1 MLKVSKENLNIIKNV
16 IGAFLVKGGSLII
29 SMILLPLY
37 IRFFQNQ
44 EILGIWYTILSVL
57 NWIVVFDLGLG
68 QGLRNQLPKA
78 LLAHDIKY
86 AKELIS
92 TTYILMSSV
101 AIFIAILGIAIIRH
115 INLYSLFNIDTSII
129 DYADLEKCVII
140 IFLGIVLQIVLKI
153 ITSILYAMQ
162 KSAMVNMLA
171 LCTNIIILISLFLTP
186 SRDIATNLTVMS
198 WINVIAANSPYLIC
212 SIVIFKSKI
221 LKDARPSIHAFSKKY
236 ISCIFNIGLSLLWLQ
251 IVFMIVSSTNEFLIT
266 NFTEPKYVVDYQAY
280 YKVFKTA
287 SMVVSLAL
295 TPIWS
300 AVTKAQI
307 ERNYSW
313 IRKIYYLFLALTGV
327 CFIAEICLLPFLQ
340 WGMNIWLGVGT
351 IEVKLTYAI
360 VFIFSSVIFV
370 LHNVNTSI
378 GNGLSYFKIQMIWMT
393 VAAVIFIPLAW
404 LFVKIWGS
412 WIGVVAAGAL
422 AMLPYEIFAPF
433 FTLKKLSN
441 M

>member
-16 IGAFLVKGGSLII
+16 IAAFAVKGGSLIV

-37 IRFFQNQ
+37 IRFFQKQ

-78 LLAHDIKY
+78 LLAHNIKY

-92 TTYILMSSV
+92 TTYILMSSL
-101 AIFIAILGIAIIRH
+101 AFIIAIIGITIIRH
-115 INLYSLFNIDTSII
+115 ISLYSLFNVNASII
-129 DYADLEKCVII
+129 DYAVLEKCVII
-140 IFLGIVLQIVLKI
+140 IFLGIVVQIVLKI

-162 KSAMVNMLA
+162 MAALVNMLA
-171 LCTNIIILISLFLTP
+171 LCTNIIILLSLFVMP

-198 WINVIAANSPYLIC
+198 WINVIAANGPYLIC
-212 SIVIFKSKI
+212 SIIIFKTKI
-221 LKDARPSIHAFSKKY
+221 LKESKPSIHAFSAKY

-266 NFTEPKYVVDYQAY
+266 NFTDPKYVVEYQAY

-313 IRKIYYLFLALTGV
+313 IKKVYYIFLVLTGV
-327 CFIAEICLLPFLQ
+327 CFIAEICLIPFLQ
-340 WGMNIWLGVGT
+340 WGMNIWLGTGT
-351 IEVKLTYAI
+351 IEVKTPYAI
-360 VFIFSSVIFV
+360 IFVLSSVIFV

-378 GNGLSYFKIQMIWMT
+378 GNGLSLFKIQMIWMT
-393 VAAVIFIPLAW
+393 IAAIIFIPLAW
-404 LFVKIWGS
+404 LLVKIWGS
-412 WIGVVAAGAL
+412 WIGVVGAGVL
-422 AMLPYEIFAPF
+422 AMLPYEILAPF
-433 FTLKKLSN
+433 YTFKKINN